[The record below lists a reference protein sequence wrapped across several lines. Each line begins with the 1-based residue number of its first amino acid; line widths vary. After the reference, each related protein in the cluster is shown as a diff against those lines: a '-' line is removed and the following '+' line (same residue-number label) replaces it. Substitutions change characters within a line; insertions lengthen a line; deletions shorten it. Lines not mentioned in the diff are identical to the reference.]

1 MSHPGV
7 DIARLLIRANES
19 HGNAFPLI
27 GGLGLFLIGMALMT
41 EGLKLAAGASLK
53 HLLTRATRTRWHGL
67 ASGVLVTALVQSSSA
82 VTVATI
88 GFVNAGLLPLA
99 GALWVLFGSNV
110 GTTMTSWIVALIGLK
125 FKIDAIALPLVGV
138 GALLRLTGEGTRRG
152 HLGTAIAGFG
162 LLFVGIAMLQSA
174 FTGVASQVELPQG
187 SGLLVLLAQLAT
199 GIVMTVIMQSSSA
212 SMAVALTAAQT
223 GLLSLESAAAVVI
236 GANIGTTVTAV
247 IAGIGATPNA
257 KRVAL
262 AHVLFNV
269 LTAAV
274 ALMLLP
280 WLVSLLREGAEVLG
294 LGSETATLLA
304 LFHTAFNV
312 LGVLLMW
319 PLGDRLAAWLATR
332 FVDGTTSA
340 VTPVHLDDN
349 VRAVPTLALSALSAE
364 ISRLHGLAREPLL
377 AIARTDEP
385 AGELARLAA
394 LEPLAGEI
402 DRFAENVH
410 RTAMTRDNA
419 TRLAALLRAER
430 HVESAIEALAQ
441 LPPRPESLRALAAST
456 SGALASVRE
465 AEETFL
471 AALAGAI
478 TAVQTPAG
486 AVDAPYKAY
495 KGVLLEAGA
504 LGVLPIS
511 DMDPALIRASLLRRA
526 TKEWLKARTILGE
539 PKAISPVGP

>member
-1 MSHPGV
+1 M
-7 DIARLLIRANES
+7 ATLA
-19 HGNAFPLI
+19 PLI

-53 HLLTRATRTRWHGL
+53 RLLTRATRTRWHGL

-152 HLGTAIAGFG
+152 HLGTALAGFG
-162 LLFVGIAMLQSA
+162 LLFVGIAMLQGA
-174 FTGVASQVELPQG
+174 FTDVAGRVELPQG
-187 SGLLVLLAQLAT
+187 SGLLAVLAQLAT
-199 GIVMTVIMQSSSA
+199 GIVMTVAMQSSSA

-223 GLLSLESAAAVVI
+223 GLLSLESVAAMVI

-274 ALMLLP
+274 ALLLLP
-280 WLVSLLREGAEVLG
+280 WLVTLLREGAEALG

-340 VTPVHLDDN
+340 LTPVHLDDN

-364 ISRLHGLAREPLL
+364 IARLHGLVREPLL
-377 AIARTDEP
+377 AIARADEP
-385 AGELARLAA
+385 AGDVARLRAV
-394 LEPLAGEI
+394 EPLAAEI
-402 DRFAENVH
+402 DRFAESVH

-419 TRLAALLRAER
+419 TRLASLLRAER

-441 LPPRPESLRALAAST
+441 LPPRPESLRSVDGSA
-456 SGALASVRE
+456 SGALAAARE
-465 AEETFL
+465 AERGFID
-471 AALAGAI
+471 ALASA
-478 TAVQTPAG
+478 TDSPDTDANVL
-486 AVDAPYKAY
+486 DAPYKTCKAA
-495 KGVLLEAGA
+495 LLEAGA
-504 LGVLPIS
+504 LGALPIS
-511 DMDPALIRASLLRRA
+511 EMDPALIRASLLRRA
-526 TKEWLKARTILGE
+526 AKEWLKAQAILRE
-539 PKAISPVGP
+539 PTAISSVGH